1 MISTQKSYKIH
12 FGDEKK
18 TPRENPN
25 EQFNEEIPTDNVNC
39 FEEFTFLDYNSSSTI
54 EYLKEYFL
62 TTFSQKYKRYNFC
75 KCVLSVF
82 YKKSNKYFL
91 LSRDVKKKLSD
102 FKYKELFLIKTNTL
116 CDCELK
122 MYKTYMNMEKF
133 DVITKLKE
141 VSEKANDLEEE
152 SNLKLEEYQKK
163 LEKLQKELE
172 ETQKKCKEL
181 QKENDALT
189 KKEELEQNSTMEK
202 FYDIIVDIK
211 SIKGINKEGWPIK
224 FSEEGKK
231 KYEEY
236 KKLDSIILGV
246 LGNNNKGKSF
256 LLNKLSKIPLISGNG
271 IHTEG
276 LSVKYPELEE
286 YKGRKLILLDS
297 AGLETPVLKSD
308 DNIKEENE
316 KEREK
321 EELVDKEKE
330 QNKEFKENARDKIMT
345 ELFLQNFI
353 IEVSNILLVVVGH
366 LTYSEQL
373 LINKIKV
380 ESKRRNKN
388 MIFIIHNLQLF
399 RKKSQVEGYIKN
411 TLLKC
416 STFNLKKRTWIST
429 RKDEHKKEENKNEI
443 KEEDININN
452 NEPKKHIVNIVN
464 DENVK
469 DESKLNNVHF
479 TEILNYEGKNK
490 LYIYHLILAC
500 EGSEAGDI
508 YNQYAYDFIE
518 HVYNVI
524 PEPKQFDILE
534 KITEQFKAQS
544 SNFFH
549 DTIEKIPFNKNF
561 IEEKRIKLEKEE
573 DLVLKKCYTDEL
585 GFSSF
590 KTGDFEPKF
599 NYFKPDENT
608 LEIRVEVPGNKTCDV
623 FHRIIGDETIITVK
637 GEKLKDSVP
646 KKPEDDLR
654 NIREF
659 SKFELNI
666 PLKVEEFEIKST
678 KPKEGFPKWVS
689 GVCLIQYELATKAE
703 KTETKEEQL

>member
-1 MISTQKSYKIH
+1 MILTQKSYKIH
-12 FGDEKK
+12 FGDEKR
-18 TPRENPN
+18 TSRENPN
-25 EQFNEEIPTDNVNC
+25 EQFNEEIPTDNVNY

-75 KCVLSVF
+75 KCVLSDF

-102 FKYKELFLIKTNTL
+102 FKHKELFLIKTNTL

-152 SNLKLEEYQKK
+152 SKLKLEEYQKK

-172 ETQKKCKEL
+172 ETQKKFEEL
-181 QKENDALT
+181 QKENDALI
-189 KKEELEQNSTMEK
+189 KKEELEHSINSTMEK
-202 FYDIIVDIK
+202 FYDIIVVIK
-211 SIKGINKEGWPIK
+211 SIKSINKEGWPIK
-224 FSEEGKK
+224 FSEEGKA

-256 LLNKLSKIPLISGNG
+256 LLNKLSKIPLISGNS

-276 LSVKYPELEE
+276 LSVKYPDLEE

-308 DNIKEENE
+308 NNIKEEHG
-316 KEREK
+316 KEK
-321 EELVDKEKE
+321 EEPINKEKE

-353 IEVSNILLVVVGH
+353 IEASDILLVVVGN

-380 ESKRRNKN
+380 ESKRHTKN

-399 RKKSQVEGYIKN
+399 RKKSQVEEYIKN

-429 RKDEHKKEENKNEI
+429 RKEEHKKEEEKNEI
-443 KEEDININN
+443 KEENNNINN
-452 NEPKKHIVNIVN
+452 NAPKKDIVNMVN

-479 TEILNYEGKNK
+479 TEIINYEDKKK

-518 HVYNVI
+518 HVYKVI

-534 KITEQFKAQS
+534 KVTEKFKAQS
-544 SNFFH
+544 GNFFH
-549 DTIEKIPFNKNF
+549 DNIEKIPFNKNF
-561 IEEKRIKLEKEE
+561 LEEKRIKLEKEE
-573 DLVLKKCYTDEL
+573 YLLLKKC
-585 GFSSF
+585 
-590 KTGDFEPKF
+590 
-599 NYFKPDENT
+599 
-608 LEIRVEVPGNKTCDV
+608 
-623 FHRIIGDETIITVK
+623 
-637 GEKLKDSVP
+637 
-646 KKPEDDLR
+646 
-654 NIREF
+654 
-659 SKFELNI
+659 
-666 PLKVEEFEIKST
+666 
-678 KPKEGFPKWVS
+678 
-689 GVCLIQYELATKAE
+689 
-703 KTETKEEQL
+703 

>member
-25 EQFNEEIPTDNVNC
+25 EQLNEEIPTDNVNC

-211 SIKGINKEGWPIK
+211 SIKSINKEGWPIK

-321 EELVDKEKE
+321 KELVDKEKE
-330 QNKEFKENARDKIMT
+330 
-345 ELFLQNFI
+345 
-353 IEVSNILLVVVGH
+353 
-366 LTYSEQL
+366 
-373 LINKIKV
+373 
-380 ESKRRNKN
+380 
-388 MIFIIHNLQLF
+388 
-399 RKKSQVEGYIKN
+399 
-411 TLLKC
+411 
-416 STFNLKKRTWIST
+416 
-429 RKDEHKKEENKNEI
+429 
-443 KEEDININN
+443 
-452 NEPKKHIVNIVN
+452 
-464 DENVK
+464 
-469 DESKLNNVHF
+469 
-479 TEILNYEGKNK
+479 
-490 LYIYHLILAC
+490 
-500 EGSEAGDI
+500 
-508 YNQYAYDFIE
+508 
-518 HVYNVI
+518 
-524 PEPKQFDILE
+524 
-534 KITEQFKAQS
+534 
-544 SNFFH
+544 
-549 DTIEKIPFNKNF
+549 
-561 IEEKRIKLEKEE
+561 
-573 DLVLKKCYTDEL
+573 
-585 GFSSF
+585 
-590 KTGDFEPKF
+590 
-599 NYFKPDENT
+599 
-608 LEIRVEVPGNKTCDV
+608 
-623 FHRIIGDETIITVK
+623 
-637 GEKLKDSVP
+637 
-646 KKPEDDLR
+646 
-654 NIREF
+654 
-659 SKFELNI
+659 
-666 PLKVEEFEIKST
+666 
-678 KPKEGFPKWVS
+678 
-689 GVCLIQYELATKAE
+689 
-703 KTETKEEQL
+703 

>member
-12 FGDEKK
+12 FGDEKR

-25 EQFNEEIPTDNVNC
+25 EQFNEEIPTDNVNY

-75 KCVLSVF
+75 KCVLSMF

-102 FKYKELFLIKTNTL
+102 FKHKELFLIKTNTL

-152 SNLKLEEYQKK
+152 SKLKLEEYQKK

-172 ETQKKCKEL
+172 ETQKKFEEL
-181 QKENDALT
+181 QKENDALI
-189 KKEELEQNSTMEK
+189 KKEELEHSINSTMEK
-202 FYDIIVDIK
+202 FYDIIVVIK
-211 SIKGINKEGWPIK
+211 SIKSINKEGWPIK
-224 FSEEGKK
+224 FSEEGKA

-256 LLNKLSKIPLISGNG
+256 LLNKLSKIPLISGNS

-276 LSVKYPELEE
+276 LSVKYPDLEE

-308 DNIKEENE
+308 NNIKEEYG
-316 KEREK
+316 KEK
-321 EELVDKEKE
+321 EEPINKEKE
-330 QNKEFKENARDKIMT
+330 QNKEFKENARDKILT

-353 IEVSNILLVVVGH
+353 IEASDILLVVVGN

-380 ESKRRNKN
+380 ESKRHTKN

-399 RKKSQVEGYIKN
+399 RKKSQVEEYIKN

-429 RKDEHKKEENKNEI
+429 RKEEHKKEEEKNEI
-443 KEEDININN
+443 KEENNNINN
-452 NEPKKHIVNIVN
+452 NAPKKDIVNMVN

-479 TEILNYEGKNK
+479 TQKEI
-490 LYIYHLILAC
+490 IYL
-500 EGSEAGDI
+500 S
-508 YNQYAYDFIE
+508 
-518 HVYNVI
+518 
-524 PEPKQFDILE
+524 
-534 KITEQFKAQS
+534 
-544 SNFFH
+544 
-549 DTIEKIPFNKNF
+549 FN
-561 IEEKRIKLEKEE
+561 
-573 DLVLKKCYTDEL
+573 
-585 GFSSF
+585 S
-590 KTGDFEPKF
+590 
-599 NYFKPDENT
+599 
-608 LEIRVEVPGNKTCDV
+608 
-623 FHRIIGDETIITVK
+623 
-637 GEKLKDSVP
+637 
-646 KKPEDDLR
+646 
-654 NIREF
+654 
-659 SKFELNI
+659 
-666 PLKVEEFEIKST
+666 
-678 KPKEGFPKWVS
+678 
-689 GVCLIQYELATKAE
+689 CL
-703 KTETKEEQL
+703 

>member
-1 MISTQKSYKIH
+1 
-12 FGDEKK
+12 
-18 TPRENPN
+18 
-25 EQFNEEIPTDNVNC
+25 
-39 FEEFTFLDYNSSSTI
+39 
-54 EYLKEYFL
+54 
-62 TTFSQKYKRYNFC
+62 
-75 KCVLSVF
+75 
-82 YKKSNKYFL
+82 
-91 LSRDVKKKLSD
+91 
-102 FKYKELFLIKTNTL
+102 
-116 CDCELK
+116 
-122 MYKTYMNMEKF
+122 
-133 DVITKLKE
+133 
-141 VSEKANDLEEE
+141 
-152 SNLKLEEYQKK
+152 
-163 LEKLQKELE
+163 
-172 ETQKKCKEL
+172 
-181 QKENDALT
+181 
-189 KKEELEQNSTMEK
+189 
-202 FYDIIVDIK
+202 
-211 SIKGINKEGWPIK
+211 
-224 FSEEGKK
+224 
-231 KYEEY
+231 
-236 KKLDSIILGV
+236 
-246 LGNNNKGKSF
+246 
-256 LLNKLSKIPLISGNG
+256 
-271 IHTEG
+271 
-276 LSVKYPELEE
+276 
-286 YKGRKLILLDS
+286 
-297 AGLETPVLKSD
+297 
-308 DNIKEENE
+308 
-316 KEREK
+316 
-321 EELVDKEKE
+321 
-330 QNKEFKENARDKIMT
+330 MT

-353 IEVSNILLVVVGH
+353 IEASNILLVVVGH

-452 NEPKKHIVNIVN
+452 NEPKKDIVNIVN